1 MKAVFAANPVTD
13 IGLAVVVFQA
23 FVWLA
28 TYKSYPV
35 IAPPPAATEKLT
47 VAVVVPTVTELIVA
61 APVGTPSVVNVTPL
75 EAGPDPTMFTAL
87 K

>member
-1 MKAVFAANPVTD
+1 
-13 IGLAVVVFQA
+13 LFQA

-35 IAPPPAATEKLT
+35 IAPPPAATENVT
-47 VAVVVPTVTELIVA
+47 VAVVFPTVTPLMVA
-61 APVGTPSVVNVTPL
+61 APVGTPAVVNETPVDP
-75 EAGPDPTMFTAL
+75 GPEPATLTAR